1 MSNLRQRALLGCLV
15 GTPAQQPRAMAE
27 ATAAEMIVA
36 TSTTSFGRSGSH
48 SLERL
53 VDQRLGPPGAL
64 PVKPG
69 GSINGFSFLVS
80 AGLSWFL
87 IVEVKPT

>member
-1 MSNLRQRALLGCLV
+1 
-15 GTPAQQPRAMAE
+15 MAK
-27 ATAAEMIVA
+27 AITAEVIVSD
-36 TSTTSFGRSGSH
+36 STTSVGRNGSH

-69 GSINGFSFLVS
+69 GPINDFSFLVS
-80 AGLSWFL
+80 AGLSRFL